1 MLNLQAKNSVSNSRR
16 LLGYF
21 AGFALL
27 VMFIVTA
34 LPVLML
40 PFVYIL
46 PYLQTQP
53 FLVRL
58 MWSAALYAVVWG
70 LWFFVTTRQQ
80 QKSVFLLINGW
91 NDKIGATLGMAMF
104 MGSCA
109 FFNANIMGLLVL
121 HTLPTQPYL
130 EHMLIDQVKYQGS
143 RHKSIFLTLH
153 SETDGETY
161 YLTLAKKLFDYPRIE
176 AGNKMILK
184 GQQNVFGV
192 YVDKFEIE

>member
-1 MLNLQAKNSVSNSRR
+1 MSNSRR

-27 VMFIVTA
+27 VLFIVTA

-91 NDKIGATLGMAMF
+91 KDKIGATLGMAMF

-109 FFNANIMGLLVL
+109 FFNANIMSLLVL

-184 GQQNVFGV
+184 GQHNVFGV
-192 YVDKFEIE
+192 YVEKFEIE